1 MTQPQNW
8 WVLVSEIFFT
18 RPKTNGP
25 CISKK
30 NSKTGPDNSSYNAY
44 QHGILY
50 RFAKITKLGLIY
62 HIRSYNTITT
72 KDDAIQ
78 KNWVQEGN
86 GSKTKMHIQNCA
98 KTEQTHNST
107 YQGLTHIYS
116 PTSYRYHAIS
126 DRRNSSQGYISQAL
140 KQHNPTFATS
150 YNILSWA
157 YNAKLSKLICD
168 FNISNT
174 LLSYINIQRIWG
186 KIKDLE
192 LAAMC
197 GAHRDWDVSR

>member
-1 MTQPQNW
+1 MGFGFWN
-8 WVLVSEIFFT
+8 FFT

-30 NSKTGPDNSSYNAY
+30 ENSKTGHDNSSYNAY

-50 RFAKITKLGLIY
+50 RLAKITKLGLIY
-62 HIRSYNTITT
+62 HIRSYNTIPT
-72 KDDAIQ
+72 KDDATQ
-78 KNWVQEGN
+78 MNWVKEGN
-86 GSKTKMHIQNCA
+86 GSKTKMHIQTYA

-107 YQGLTHIYS
+107 YRGLTHIYS

-126 DRRNSSQGYISQAL
+126 GRRNSSQVYISQAL

-157 YNAKLSKLICD
+157 YNAKLWQLICSFD
-168 FNISNT
+168 ISNT
-174 LLSYINIQRIWG
+174 ILSYINIQRIWG

-197 GAHRDWDVSR
+197 GARCVQIICSF